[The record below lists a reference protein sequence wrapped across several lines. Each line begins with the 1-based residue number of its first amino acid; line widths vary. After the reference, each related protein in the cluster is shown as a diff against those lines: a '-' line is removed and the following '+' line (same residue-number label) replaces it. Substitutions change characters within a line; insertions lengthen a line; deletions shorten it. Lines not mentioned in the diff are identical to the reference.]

1 MNPFLCDIL
10 VLNSA
15 YRKWNKISTIATL
28 TRAGQYHSVQEGV
41 CIGQYES
48 SLKHYIVDEGR

>member
-15 YRKWNKISTIATL
+15 YRKWNKISTKATL
-28 TRAGQYHSVQEGV
+28 TRTSQYHSVQEGV
-41 CIGQYES
+41 CIYANM
-48 SLKHYIVDEGR
+48 KAA